1 MSDDWANEA
10 NTFGNGGGGSVYGK
24 NNDMGGGAS
33 TTSASTDVADRTAII
48 SSRLKTI
55 YRKHVLPVE
64 KRFRYDYFYES
75 PLLTDVEFDSKPQVM
90 LVGQYSVGKTSFIRY
105 ILGRDFPGQ
114 RIGPEPTTDRFTVL
128 LNGPEERTIPG
139 NALSVHPDLPFRG
152 LERFGVSFLSR
163 FEGSQLPSSVLK
175 SVTLIDT
182 PGILSGEKQ
191 RNNRGYD
198 FTKVVSWFAER
209 ADLIILLFDAHKL
222 DISDELKGTIDALA
236 GHEDKIRCILNKA
249 DQIDRQQLMRV
260 YGALLWSLGKTM
272 TSPEVARVYV
282 GSFWEKDLQNKD
294 NADLFE
300 AEEKDL
306 MNDLAVLPRQS
317 AVRKIN
323 ELVKRIR
330 KVKTLSYIIGYL
342 KQQMPALMGKEKKQA
357 KLISDLP
364 QVFRV
369 ILKRHNLS
377 PGDFPD
383 IGAFSAKLKDV
394 KFSEF
399 QPLKQDQIE
408 HLEHCLT
415 VDIPKLMEELPSE
428 KDTPEALLRKM
439 GGSEAASNPNRE
451 NVPMP
456 TQSSKFGKGNDSGGN
471 NPFGYNAENQ
481 ESYWALQD
489 SAERLYEQFQSL
501 GPEGGFLPP
510 SVARDVLTKTGL
522 QKEQLRQIWN
532 LSDIDRDGF
541 LDHHEYVVA
550 MFLCD
555 AVIQKGRPIPA
566 VLPMS
571 IVPPKKKHLV
581 KGKVETSD
589 GFDGNENRMTNFSRS

>member
-1 MSDDWANEA
+1 
-10 NTFGNGGGGSVYGK
+10 
-24 NNDMGGGAS
+24 
-33 TTSASTDVADRTAII
+33 
-48 SSRLKTI
+48 
-55 YRKHVLPVE
+55 
-64 KRFRYDYFYES
+64 
-75 PLLTDVEFDSKPQVM
+75 M

-105 ILGRDFPGQ
+105 LLGRDFPGQ

-175 SVTLIDT
+175 SITLIDT

-191 RNNRGYD
+191 RTNRGYD

-222 DISDELKGTIDALA
+222 DISDELKGAIDALK

-272 TSPEVARVYV
+272 SSPEVARVYV
-282 GSFWEKDLQNKD
+282 GSFWEEDLKSMD

-300 AEEKDL
+300 MEEKDL
-306 MNDLAVLPRQS
+306 MKDLAILPRQS

-342 KQQMPALMGKEKKQA
+342 KDQMPALMGKEKKQQ
-357 KLISDLP
+357 KLINDLP
-364 QVFRV
+364 NVFRT
-369 ILKRHNLS
+369 IMKKYNLS

-383 IGAFSAKLKDV
+383 ITQFSEKLKDT

-399 QPLKQDQIE
+399 HTLKEEQIA
-408 HLEHCLT
+408 LLDKCLT
-415 VDIPKLMEELPSE
+415 SDIPKLMEELPSE
-428 KDTPEALLRKM
+428 KDTPEVLRMKM
-439 GGSEAASNPNRE
+439 GSASLNNPNSM
-451 NVPMP
+451 NVPVP
-456 TQSSKFGKGNDSGGN
+456 TRNEKFGKKQDNGSA
-471 NPFGYNAENQ
+471 NPFGYSEDV
-481 ESYWALQD
+481 EDKYW
-489 SAERLYEQFQSL
+489 
-501 GPEGGFLPP
+501 
-510 SVARDVLTKTGL
+510 
-522 QKEQLRQIWN
+522 
-532 LSDIDRDGF
+532 
-541 LDHHEYVVA
+541 
-550 MFLCD
+550 
-555 AVIQKGRPIPA
+555 
-566 VLPMS
+566 
-571 IVPPKKKHLV
+571 
-581 KGKVETSD
+581 
-589 GFDGNENRMTNFSRS
+589 